1 MGLGT
6 DVSARPTRLNQWLR
20 HHASSL
26 AAAIV
31 DFGIMVACVE
41 RLHMHPVPATV
52 AGAACGAVTNFL
64 LGRYWIYQR
73 RDIAARGQAL
83 RYALVSGASLGWN
96 AAGEHLFA
104 DVLHVQYVLS
114 RVITALIVSNAWN
127 YPLQRFFVFGER
139 RPAA

>member
-1 MGLGT
+1 LDT
-6 DVSARPTRLNQWLR
+6 DVPARHARLGQWLR

-41 RLHMHPVPATV
+41 ALHARPVPATI
-52 AGAACGAVTNFL
+52 AGASCGAVANFL

-73 RDIAARGQAL
+73 RDTAARGQAL
-83 RYALVSGASLGWN
+83 RYALVSAASLAWN
-96 AAGEHLFA
+96 AAGEHLLA

-114 RVITALIVSNAWN
+114 RVITALVVSNAWN

-139 RPAA
+139 RPAP

>member
-1 MGLGT
+1 MGT
-6 DVSARPTRLNQWLR
+6 KVPARHARLVQWLR

-26 AAAIV
+26 ASAVI

-41 RLHMHPVPATV
+41 ALHTRPVPATV

-64 LGRYWIYQR
+64 LGRYWTYQR
-73 RDIAARGQAL
+73 RDSAARGQAL
-83 RYALVSGASLGWN
+83 RYALVSAASLAWN
-96 AAGEHLFA
+96 AAGEHLLA

-127 YPLQRFFVFGER
+127 YPLQRFFVFGAR
-139 RPAA
+139 RPAP

>member
-1 MGLGT
+1 
-6 DVSARPTRLNQWLR
+6 
-20 HHASSL
+20 
-26 AAAIV
+26 
-31 DFGIMVACVE
+31 MVGCVE
-41 RLHMHPVPATV
+41 VMHTRPVPATV

-64 LGRYWIYQR
+64 LGRYWTYRR
-73 RDIAARGQAL
+73 RDIAAPGQAL
-83 RYALVSGASLGWN
+83 RYAMVSAASLGWN
-96 AAGEHLFA
+96 GAGEHLFA